1 MKKKKSDHSPTQS
14 LRGSLVFRV
23 LLIETLFLVI
33 PLLIFAVVL
42 YYEDSRLKNKEF
54 RSTLT
59 RLLKNKQTLIGQ
71 IVQDKKELLNAQI
84 KRPEKLE
91 AFSSNL
97 APAFSSLFHLMRNEE
112 GEYICDRASDPGLL
126 KENFSG
132 LVPENIN
139 EIELLTLDSSNRFFY
154 FFEPSEQGEEVW
166 GIRFSSKHVMDTL
179 SVEKGGQDKLIIF
192 VLSMKGEVLLST
204 SSVWQEAAIQFLEG
218 EKNPI
223 FVSETERGRIGKIPD
238 SSLLIC
244 VAVPKHPG
252 LTPSY
257 YFLAKVGVL
266 FLLILGLGGG
276 LTYLLARRLSRPLR
290 SLCLTMERIRS
301 SDLSARYQVDS
312 MGFEINIVGE
322 IFNKT
327 ICSLIDSFER
337 VEKERLEKEAFK
349 RELMIGQ
356 EVQSSILPKTLPSFL
371 GLDIASRFIPAKE
384 VGGDFYDFLTCP
396 NEQQERLFFSIAD
409 TAGKGFSACLYS
421 LTLRSLLRSYA
432 QMSHQLDL
440 IISKTNQLFCLDA
453 GDTGMFVTAWVGMFD
468 QKSKELYFSNC
479 GHFPAYLMR
488 ANGSLETLTTQ
499 GAAFGIEP
507 FDPLEIKNVQLRSG
521 DILLL
526 FTDGIIEALNEK
538 VEMFGEKRLIELLKE
553 RKDLSAQQIVD
564 GVIEKLHSF
573 TGGIAQ
579 YDDLTLLVFKVR

>member
-1 MKKKKSDHSPTQS
+1 MKKKNFDRSSTRS

-33 PLLIFAVVL
+33 PLLIFAVIL
-42 YYEDSRLKNKEF
+42 YYEDSRLKDKEF
-54 RSTLT
+54 LSTLT

-71 IVQDKKELLNAQI
+71 VIEDKKELLNAQI
-84 KRPEKLE
+84 KKTEKLG

-97 APAFSSLFHLMRNEE
+97 GSSFPSLFHLTRNEG
-112 GEYICDRASDPGLL
+112 GEYICDRASDPELL

-132 LVPENIN
+132 LMPENLDQT
-139 EIELLTLDSSNRFFY
+139 ERLTLGSLNRFFY
-154 FFEPSEQGEEVW
+154 LFEPVSGGQEVW
-166 GIRFSSKHVMDTL
+166 GIRFSSKHVIDRL
-179 SVEKGGQDKLIIF
+179 SLEKEGENQLLIF
-192 VLSMKGEVLLST
+192 VLSREGKVLLST
-204 SSVWQEAAIQFLEG
+204 SSVWQEATVEFLEG
-218 EKNPI
+218 ERVPI
-223 FVSETERGRIGKIPD
+223 FVSETERGKIGEIPY

-252 LTPSY
+252 FTASY

-301 SDLSARYQVDS
+301 SDLSARYQMDS

-371 GLDIASRFIPAKE
+371 GLDIASCFIPAKE

-432 QMSHQLDL
+432 QMTHQLDL
-440 IISKTNQLFCLDA
+440 IISKSNQLFCLDA

-468 QKSKELYFSNC
+468 QKKKELYFSNC

-488 ANGSLETLTTQ
+488 ADGSLETLTTR

-507 FDPLEIKNVQLRSG
+507 FDPFEIRNVQLRSG

-526 FTDGIIEALNEK
+526 FTDGIIEALNER
-538 VEMFGEKRLIELLKE
+538 VEMFGEKRLIKLLE
-553 RKDLSAQQIVD
+553 DRKDLSAQQIVD
-564 GVIEKLHSF
+564 GVIEELHSF